1 VLTTLS
7 RWGSWVQIP
16 SGALVFLKQ
25 EAWYANWPSGQAQPL
40 VSAGSNPARAI
51 RIGGG
56 SKNWTCVGWTLASPG
71 GRNPPAFGPWRFN
84 SVPTHLDL
92 K

>member
-1 VLTTLS
+1 MLTTLS

-16 SGALVFLKQ
+16 SGALKFRTE
-25 EAWYANWPSGQAQPL
+25 EARYANRPSGQAQTL

-51 RIGGG
+51 AIGGG
-56 SKNWTCVGWTLASPG
+56 SRNHPCVGWALASPG
-71 GRNPPAFGPWRFN
+71 GCNPPAFGPWRFN
-84 SVPTHLDL
+84 SVPTHLT